1 MIEVSSLQ
9 QFNDVFG
16 QGKSLDGR
24 DRAAALIDE
33 ISRPALLLMRVQKKT
48 KNTIKT

>member
-16 QGKSLDGR
+16 QGKSLAGR
-24 DRAAALIDE
+24 NRTAALIDE
-33 ISRPALLLMRVQKKT
+33 TGRPALLLMRVKKRA
-48 KNTIKT
+48 KNTIET